1 MQPLIGYLLH
11 VKWGFPGSS
20 DSNESACN
28 TGDLRFDLW
37 VRKIPWMYMYNPMYR
52 GSWHAIIHGGPE
64 ELDLTNTFTFELSTL
79 LSVIYI
85 VPFNI

>member
-11 VKWGFPGSS
+11 VKWGFPGGS
-20 DSNESACN
+20 DNNKSDCN
-28 TGDLRFDLW
+28 AGDPRFDPW

-52 GSWHAIIHGGPE
+52 GAWQATIHGGPE
-64 ELDLTNTFTFELSTL
+64 ELDMTNSFTFELSTL

-85 VPFNI
+85 